1 MMSYLEP
8 MATEISSKFELIP
21 SKYTSSYGYET
32 DKKLITFQASL
43 ASVHTRSIA
52 VKKKLE

>member
-1 MMSYLEP
+1 